1 MEINYAIRWIV
12 IYLVDRARYP
22 TFELPGP
29 DDIKNSP
36 CMLRNMML
44 MSDCFPVFLLQ
55 FLLPYKNVD
64 VKRSTFQ

>member
-22 TFELPGP
+22 TFEQPGP

-36 CMLRNMML
+36 CMLRTMML
-44 MSDCFPVFLLQ
+44 MSDFFPVFLLQ

>member
-12 IYLVDRARYP
+12 IYLVDHARYP
-22 TFELPGP
+22 TFEQPGP

-55 FLLPYKNVD
+55 FLLPYKNID